1 MMGEDF
7 ERQPK
12 RVCVDALSSKMT
24 TTLKNDDTTIP
35 FPPGEELPAEVNIT
49 HLLQQSAELNV
60 WQSCVKICLI
70 IC

>member
-12 RVCVDALSSKMT
+12 RVCVDASSSKMMT
-24 TTLKNDDTTIP
+24 IQQSPSLLVKNCLQKDK
-35 FPPGEELPAEVNIT
+35 VNIT
-49 HLLQQSAELNV
+49 HLLQQRAELNV